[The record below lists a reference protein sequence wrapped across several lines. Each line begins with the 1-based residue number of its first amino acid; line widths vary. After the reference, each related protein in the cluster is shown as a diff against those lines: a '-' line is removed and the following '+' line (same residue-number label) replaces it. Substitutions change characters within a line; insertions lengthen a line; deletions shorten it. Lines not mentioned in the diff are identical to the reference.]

1 MNHFKRL
8 FGITFG
14 LVAAAACLL
23 FVLENQQGIEVSF
36 LGWATPQWPVSVVVI
51 FAFLLGMVIGPAI
64 GWFIA
69 ARGRRRV
76 RRAALAQR
84 AVQSPSA

>member
-1 MNHFKRL
+1 MTHFKRL
-8 FGITFG
+8 LGITLG
-14 LVAAAACLL
+14 LLAAAACLL
-23 FVLENQQGIEVSF
+23 FVLENQQSVEVSF
-36 LGWATPQWPVSVVVI
+36 LGWATPQWPVSVIVI
-51 FAFLLGMVIGPAI
+51 LAFLLGMVAGPVI

-84 AVQSPSA
+84 AVQAPSA

>member
-8 FGITFG
+8 LGITLG
-14 LVAAAACLL
+14 LLAAAACLL
-23 FVLENQQGIEVSF
+23 FVLENQQSVEVSF
-36 LGWATPQWPVSVVVI
+36 LGFSTPHWPVSVVVI
-51 FAFLLGMVIGPAI
+51 LAFLLGMIVGPVIG
-64 GWFIA
+64 WLIA

-84 AVQSPSA
+84 AVQAPPA